1 MKSYNIWPFVS
12 CSFQLAWCSQTSFML
27 QHVSVFHSFSWPN
40 NILYYGHISFY
51 LSIHLL
57 MDIWIVSQISNF
69 WQLWIMP
76 LQRVTYKYLSPILL
90 GRYLGMEWLDHVI
103 ILGFFTEKYQIIF
116 YNGCTIL
123 YSQQQCMRIIQLLY
137 NRIQFSSVTQSCLTL
152 CDSMDCSMPGLP
164 VHHQLLEFTQTHV
177 HWVGDVIQP
186 SQPLLSPSP
195 PAFSL
200 SQHQGLFKWV
210 SSSHQVCGI

>member
-1 MKSYNIWPFVS
+1 
-12 CSFQLAWCSQTSFML
+12 
-27 QHVSVFHSFSWPN
+27 
-40 NILYYGHISFY
+40 
-51 LSIHLL
+51 

-137 NRIQFSSVTQSCLTL
+137 NRIQFSSVAQSCLTL
-152 CDSMDCSMPGLP
+152 CNSMDCSMPGLP

-177 HWVGDVIQP
+177 H
-186 SQPLLSPSP
+186 
-195 PAFSL
+195 
-200 SQHQGLFKWV
+200 
-210 SSSHQVCGI
+210 

>member
-1 MKSYNIWPFVS
+1 
-12 CSFQLAWCSQTSFML
+12 
-27 QHVSVFHSFSWPN
+27 
-40 NILYYGHISFY
+40 
-51 LSIHLL
+51 

-76 LQRVTYKYLSPILL
+76 LQTVTYKYLSPILL

-137 NRIQFSSVTQSCLTL
+137 NRIQFSSVAQSCLTL
-152 CDSMDCSMPGLP
+152 CNPWTVAQQAPLFMGFSREEYWNGLP
-164 VHHQLLEFTQTHV
+164 FLPPGNLPNPGIKLVSPVSPALAGGFFTTSSTWKALFNEDYRKKKKKNLILFVFILMEKRQCTHV
-177 HWVGDVIQP
+177 GVQ
-186 SQPLLSPSP
+186 
-195 PAFSL
+195 
-200 SQHQGLFKWV
+200 
-210 SSSHQVCGI
+210 